1 MKPKLSTKIYESIKI
16 DIVNGT
22 LTPKS
27 FLSESE
33 VAKKFNVSKAPVR
46 DALHLLCEQGYLIS
60 FPRKGY
66 MVNVYTIDDLNQIQE
81 IRSHLE
87 KLCVVLT
94 IQNATDSEIESL
106 REFTLKDVNQ
116 SDPIKTN
123 NTLFHMRLAEI
134 SKNKFLPDVLKDLL
148 NKVSQIKINSKSDLE
163 KHNAIIDALLER
175 DTKKALDCLSI
186 DIYTI

>member
-1 MKPKLSTKIYESIKI
+1 MQPKLSTKIYESIKI
-16 DIVNGT
+16 DIVEGT
-22 LTPKS
+22 LTPRS

-60 FPRKGY
+60 YPRKGY
-66 MVNVYTIDDLNQIQE
+66 MVNVYTTDDLNQIQE
-81 IRSHLE
+81 IRAHLE
-87 KLCVVLT
+87 KLCIMLA
-94 IQNATDSEIESL
+94 IQNASDSEIESL
-106 REFTLKDVNQ
+106 REFTLEDANQ

-148 NKVSQIKINSKSDLE
+148 NKVSQIRINAESDLE

-175 DTKKALDCLSI
+175 NTEKALECLSV
-186 DIYTI
+186 DIHTI